1 MKTGALATHP
11 SLPLRV
17 AVACCLTLFLAA
29 FTLEGTS
36 NASAALCGSPNAY
49 SSAVL
54 ADGPLSY
61 FRLDESGGSTICDSS
76 ATPANGTYLPGVSFG
91 TAGATA
97 GDAAIS
103 ATAGIGNAGPGVSGS
118 HDFTLEG
125 WFRRTTTT
133 QDQALVAIGAA
144 GRGHIAGLTLW
155 TTTTTGSY
163 PIAAASSIGL
173 DTYESTNQWDT
184 APAGVNL
191 WDGKWHYVAVTYSAA
206 GGVAT
211 AYADG
216 HNLGTRN
223 PVALSITPGPILL
236 GHWVDT
242 VINKQLIGSADD
254 IAVYPSAL
262 PAGRIL
268 AHYEAGAAANP
279 GVSGSATQLICNY
292 EVASSQDV
300 CTATVAD
307 IATPPVAPTGTVS
320 FTSASGG
327 SFPFGSSCTLAG
339 NPASGATTSCSVPYI
354 PFNFPTVFPHLTAT
368 YSGDAKHG
376 PSSGSTF
383 LGGLGTPNETQAPP
397 TTAREEGSGQI
408 GVTVDVPASDAA
420 VTACALNGGA
430 SASAAGLLDSV
441 SSLSA
446 ATAPLSSDVARTAGT
461 VTTALA
467 NALNVDLQNVSG
479 SLGQL
484 QQQLQTLQGP
494 PTPVLSLPALES
506 ITKALVQTQTD
517 AQTRSAIEQALKQ
530 IEADRA
536 LTEKLIQNLQS
547 QCTPAPGAV
556 TSSVA
561 FSAATKHAKRGRAL
575 AVARRRHVHAG
586 RLHLKLRISPATL
599 RRLAKGKKRITL
611 LVPVDMVLPSK
622 RFNQGFPLLSVQRV
636 TLNLSRPKKK

>member
-1 MKTGALATHP
+1 MITGGLATHP
-11 SLPLRV
+11 PLPLRV
-17 AVACCLTLFLAA
+17 AVASCCALFLAA
-29 FTLEGTS
+29 FALLGTS

-49 SSAVL
+49 SAAVL

-61 FRLDESGGSTICDSS
+61 FRLDEPGGSTICDSS
-76 ATPANGTYLPGVSFG
+76 ATPVNGTYVAGVSYG
-91 TAGATA
+91 TPGATA

-125 WFRRTTTT
+125 WFRRTTIT

-144 GRGHIAGLTLW
+144 GKGHIAGLTLW
-155 TTTTTGSY
+155 TTTTTGQY

-191 WDGKWHYVAVTYSAA
+191 WDGNWHYVAVTYSAA

-216 HNLGTRN
+216 HSLGTRN
-223 PVALSITPGPILL
+223 PVALNITAGPILL

-268 AHYEAGAAANP
+268 AHYQAGASANP
-279 GVSGSATQLICNY
+279 GSNGSTTQLICNY

-300 CTATVAD
+300 CTATVGD
-307 IATPPVAPTGTVS
+307 IATPPVAPTGTVK

-327 SFPFGSSCTLAG
+327 SFPFGSTCTLAG
-339 NPASGATTSCSVPYI
+339 NPASGATTSCSVPFI

-383 LGGLGTPNETQAPP
+383 LGGLGNPNETKAPP
-397 TTAREEGSGQI
+397 TTAKEEGNGQI

-430 SASAAGLLDSV
+430 SASAAGLLDSI
-441 SSLSA
+441 SGLTA
-446 ATAPLSSDVARTAGT
+446 ATTPLATDVARTAGT
-461 VTTALA
+461 VTTSLA

-479 SLGQL
+479 YLGQL
-484 QQQLQTLQGP
+484 QQQLQSLQGP
-494 PTPVLSLPALES
+494 PTPPLSLPQLES
-506 ITKALVQTQTD
+506 ITKALIQTQIN
-517 AQTRSAIEQALKQ
+517 AQIRIEVEEALKQ

-536 LTEKLIQNLQS
+536 VTQKLIQNLQS
-547 QCTPAPGAV
+547 QCTAGPGAV
-556 TSSVA
+556 SSSVA
-561 FSAATKHAKRGRAL
+561 FSATTKHAKRGRAL

-586 RLHLKLRISPATL
+586 RLHLRLRISPATL
-599 RRLAKGKKRITL
+599 KRLAQGKKRITL
-611 LVPVDMVLPSK
+611 LVAVNMVLPSK
-622 RFNQGFPLLSVQRV
+622 RFNQGFPLLSVQHV
-636 TLNLSRPKKK
+636 TLNLSRHKKK